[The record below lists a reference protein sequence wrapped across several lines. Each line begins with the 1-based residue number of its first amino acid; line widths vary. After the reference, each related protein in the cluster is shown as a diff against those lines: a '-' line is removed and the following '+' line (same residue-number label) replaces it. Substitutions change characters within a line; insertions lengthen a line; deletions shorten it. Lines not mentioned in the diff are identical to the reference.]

1 VIANAARTGDY
12 LTIPWSMIGA
22 AIAGAFVLAFVW
34 LWAVYR
40 PTRGAPRLN
49 DGRADP

>member
-34 LWAVYR
+34 LWVVYR
-40 PTRGAPRLN
+40 LTRGALRLS
-49 DGRADP
+49 DGRAVP